1 MVPFHISINSDV
13 TINYFCERRK
23 TQQNNICFL
32 ISGVTNEIFGS
43 NNLWKGATRLRIP
56 NCTASSPWI
65 SSVLFRPKFVQQN
78 SVAFGRA
85 VSRIDHP
92 NNYIVP
98 NLFNEFDFICLSFPF
113 QEMTVKVFR
122 TLLLECDARVV
133 DNHEQITFK
142 SLQYIYPNKDFVNSF
157 LCCTHTCR

>member
-1 MVPFHISINSDV
+1 MKGRHKAPNPQLHCQFTLDFKCFIPA
-13 TINYFCERRK
+13 E
-23 TQQNNICFL
+23 ICAA
-32 ISGVTNEIFGS
+32 
-43 NNLWKGATRLRIP
+43 K
-56 NCTASSPWI
+56 
-65 SSVLFRPKFVQQN
+65 LF
-78 SVAFGRA
+78 VAFGRA